1 MSNIRLVAYRK
12 ATSSSATETQFE
24 LDLQEAPNVSLN
36 FQFSDIK
43 EPETRKGSYSQTFKL
58 PFTDNNNSFF
68 QNWYEVNLDTLVF
81 NTTTKFDAIIYVGTV
96 PQFEGSLQLKAVYQ
110 KAEIYEIVLMSSTST
125 LFTIIGDKMLKDIF
139 KKDNGEYD
147 NQYNHTFN
155 ETNLAAS
162 WSNSLQN
169 TAGASLYDSTAGVSK
184 IVYPIS
190 VTEDK
195 FYYNPNE
202 VDEDGNA
209 VKRYLRLDQ
218 TEINAIGTKASW
230 EYSVPISQFRPSIQ
244 IKTLFD
250 TLIAKAGF
258 TYTSTFLN
266 SQYFG
271 KLFMTTC
278 NHLECSV
285 SAVNVNSASFT
296 GSMNVAKTRSWHT
309 FSSDDSGPLSTGT
322 IIVPANQTTALTN
335 CSEPY
340 DPDNVWN
347 STYNYF
353 TKSSATME
361 EVSVKHIIDA
371 DNVVSA
377 GQSGNIFLK
386 VQLVPFDTATNTP
399 EYGEAYDTIYYA
411 MNLIGTTGGNQF
423 DMPTHFLSLEN
434 MPLGS
439 AACITMEAFNF
450 VKSGGTAKM
459 DLGNLASYSSGGLTL
474 YNVGCGNIYN
484 NIIINFSATTY
495 GSEIDVAACID
506 PEITQK
512 DFLKD
517 IIQRFNLI
525 ISSDANDEGN
535 LIIEPY
541 NDFIGSGEIKYW
553 TDKLDLSK
561 EIVVKDTTSLQ
572 KKTVKLSDQEDVDL
586 YNKSIKERYPEVNVF
601 GHLKIDDIGNDF
613 ATGEFKN
620 QSIFS
625 PFINSQV
632 YQDDNEQNGTF
643 LSNMTVQYE
652 FSYEEKDG
660 VFENSKKVTKPKLF
674 YYNGSPTNVIDT
686 TGNTVT
692 YYLHNAAPSVTA
704 YSFTQYPVCTPFDI
718 TPTANGS
725 YTLTTANKSLY
736 WNATPPLVGN
746 LTIFNYTNDLGNW
759 FNNTLYGY
767 YWKPYLDNIYSSNAR
782 IMECHLNLD
791 EVDIFNFSFADEI
804 FIKDTYWRI
813 LDIKNY
819 EVGANA
825 STKVTLIKSLDTREN
840 CTGCDYIIGTDA
852 SGSNLLVNTY
862 YLWCPEDDPDCDPL
876 LIANN
881 EGAFADPECCI
892 CNGGEVLY
900 QYDAFAS
907 SNKYPCLANAGSLPL
922 LLKSI
927 YTAST
932 ILSSGQTKSLISGI
946 LGGRNMPLVRG
957 VDTNKY
963 SKLLMPTYGDDI
975 VIKYKTKPLDTPQL
989 LGESHRLILTGNTT
1003 GNTRS
1008 YAFAQGDQYGQ
1019 PLKLPSDVNIVIRL
1033 KGIATVVGGTSAT
1046 YTLGTTEA
1054 FAYYTAFKVV
1064 GGTATQL
1071 GIAGGREDFSIRE
1084 GSNPT
1089 TCTLYIDVNNE
1100 ILRFGLND
1108 DQTDT
1113 KRIWS
1118 LTVDFDVNVV
1128 NNMRLAFDEN
1138 WALYQNG
1145 RIIQLQNGDYLI
1157 WN

>member
-1 MSNIRLVAYRK
+1 
-12 ATSSSATETQFE
+12 
-24 LDLQEAPNVSLN
+24 
-36 FQFSDIK
+36 
-43 EPETRKGSYSQTFKL
+43 
-58 PFTDNNNSFF
+58 
-68 QNWYEVNLDTLVF
+68 
-81 NTTTKFDAIIYVGTV
+81 
-96 PQFEGSLQLKAVYQ
+96 
-110 KAEIYEIVLMSSTST
+110 
-125 LFTIIGDKMLKDIF
+125 
-139 KKDNGEYD
+139 
-147 NQYNHTFN
+147 
-155 ETNLAAS
+155 
-162 WSNSLQN
+162 
-169 TAGASLYDSTAGVSK
+169 
-184 IVYPIS
+184 
-190 VTEDK
+190 
-195 FYYNPNE
+195 
-202 VDEDGNA
+202 
-209 VKRYLRLDQ
+209 
-218 TEINAIGTKASW
+218 
-230 EYSVPISQFRPSIQ
+230 
-244 IKTLFD
+244 
-250 TLIAKAGF
+250 
-258 TYTSTFLN
+258 
-266 SQYFG
+266 
-271 KLFMTTC
+271 
-278 NHLECSV
+278 
-285 SAVNVNSASFT
+285 
-296 GSMNVAKTRSWHT
+296 
-309 FSSDDSGPLSTGT
+309 
-322 IIVPANQTTALTN
+322 
-335 CSEPY
+335 
-340 DPDNVWN
+340 
-347 STYNYF
+347 
-353 TKSSATME
+353 
-361 EVSVKHIIDA
+361 
-371 DNVVSA
+371 
-377 GQSGNIFLK
+377 
-386 VQLVPFDTATNTP
+386 
-399 EYGEAYDTIYYA
+399 

-791 EVDIFNFSFADEI
+791 EVDIFNFSFAD
-804 FIKDTYWRI
+804 
-813 LDIKNY
+813 
-819 EVGANA
+819 
-825 STKVTLIKSLDTREN
+825 
-840 CTGCDYIIGTDA
+840 
-852 SGSNLLVNTY
+852 
-862 YLWCPEDDPDCDPL
+862 
-876 LIANN
+876 
-881 EGAFADPECCI
+881 
-892 CNGGEVLY
+892 
-900 QYDAFAS
+900 
-907 SNKYPCLANAGSLPL
+907 
-922 LLKSI
+922 
-927 YTAST
+927 
-932 ILSSGQTKSLISGI
+932 
-946 LGGRNMPLVRG
+946 
-957 VDTNKY
+957 
-963 SKLLMPTYGDDI
+963 
-975 VIKYKTKPLDTPQL
+975 
-989 LGESHRLILTGNTT
+989 
-1003 GNTRS
+1003 
-1008 YAFAQGDQYGQ
+1008 
-1019 PLKLPSDVNIVIRL
+1019 
-1033 KGIATVVGGTSAT
+1033 
-1046 YTLGTTEA
+1046 
-1054 FAYYTAFKVV
+1054 
-1064 GGTATQL
+1064 
-1071 GIAGGREDFSIRE
+1071 
-1084 GSNPT
+1084 
-1089 TCTLYIDVNNE
+1089 
-1100 ILRFGLND
+1100 
-1108 DQTDT
+1108 
-1113 KRIWS
+1113 
-1118 LTVDFDVNVV
+1118 
-1128 NNMRLAFDEN
+1128 
-1138 WALYQNG
+1138 
-1145 RIIQLQNGDYLI
+1145 
-1157 WN
+1157 